1 MSKIIAPLF
10 TFIFCLTFTA
20 QTQAQTQKETLRIEE
35 KGIFIKYYQGDEKI
49 RYREYLKVLA
59 ADPTC
64 SEHVAKIKQHQF
76 WGSAISFTGS
86 MITVIGAFTTNEYNA
101 ATFTYETNY
110 NGLSLMAAGIAIS
123 CAAYPIITMQM
134 KELKKA
140 TDVYNGVSTSQAHTF
155 IQEMRLGAGQNGLSL
170 TMSF

>member
-1 MSKIIAPLF
+1 MSKIIVILF
-10 TFIFCLTFTA
+10 TFIFCLAFTA
-20 QTQAQTQKETLRIEE
+20 QAQTQKETLRIEE
-35 KGIFIKYYQGDEKI
+35 KGIFIKYYQGEEKI
-49 RYREYLKVLA
+49 RYKDYLKVLA
-59 ADPTC
+59 TDPTC
-64 SEHVAKIKQHQF
+64 SKHVAKIKQHQF

-86 MITVIGAFTTNEYNA
+86 MITVIGAFTTNDYNP

-123 CAAYPIITMQM
+123 CAAIPFVSLQM

-140 TDVYNGVSTSQAHTF
+140 TDVYNGVSTSNANTF
-155 IQEMRLGAGQNGLSL
+155 IREVRFGAGQNGLSL